1 MLNLCYFLV
10 TRKSIPDEIYAS
22 WNKEPLIIGC
32 DSKIESDLIDDSQDG
47 NPVADDIISVST
59 DSASDLDV
67 KLSSSMLDLAL
78 STVPKDKG
86 KSVKKYEDLIT
97 PPRKPGKLSMHL
109 SVCSTKILY
118 SESGKC
124 SSMFRSPL

>member
-1 MLNLCYFLV
+1 MLNLYYFLV
-10 TRKSIPDEIYAS
+10 TRKSIPDEIYDS
-22 WNKEPLIIGC
+22 WNKEPLIIGS

-47 NPVADDIISVST
+47 DLVADDIINVST

-86 KSVKKYEDLIT
+86 KSVKKYEDPIT
-97 PPRKPGKLSMHL
+97 PPHNPGKLSMHL
-109 SVCSTKILY
+109 SVCSTKTLY